1 MSIAS
6 GGITRKSKTSESIED
21 HEFFKKSKNKK
32 NDVRN
37 LEFGKKIDSENNQK
51 IK

>member
-32 NDVRN
+32 MMCATLN
-37 LEFGKKIDSENNQK
+37 LVKKIDSENIQK